1 MKNGFYGE
9 FYFNKEEI
17 KNIFYLEEKKYKDK
31 SISVNMI
38 DNGKF
43 LKDKLFFKDEDE
55 IFLLNGVILNNH
67 ELKKKL
73 KISSWQEA
81 FLYLY
86 KQKGLNFL
94 NEFRG
99 TFNGL
104 IYNIKTKELVLFT
117 DQIKSKDIFY
127 SMDNEKISFSTELNE
142 LALKNKI
149 ENELDIDAAYLLL
162 TFGGTLEERTLFK
175 KIRKLN
181 YGTCLKINNKEIKK
195 INYYTLKIQE
205 NNSLTL
211 SSAIE
216 NIDILFKTA
225 IKREYEKER
234 EYNYNHLIG
243 LSAGRDSRMNIFVSR
258 KIGYLENRL
267 LYTFSENDSLDEK
280 IPKKI
285 SNDLKEEWI
294 FKSLNNGNFIKELE
308 EVVKISSGEREVGGM
323 LHGRS
328 LLKYLELKK
337 FGINHNGMIGD
348 AVLSTFGK
356 NKKIKKIE
364 DIKYMYSRKLCNKV
378 QEKKIIHFER
388 YETEEI
394 FNYINRA
401 YHITNAS
408 SIMFADEIEF
418 VSPFLD
424 IDFLEFCLS
433 IPYEIRKGNKLYDTW
448 ILRKYPEAAKYSHNG
463 RRIGGYEINILD
475 KSISFDKIRR
485 KGIKFLLKKTIFRSQ
500 NEKSKDGMNPFD
512 KWYDNN
518 NEVKVFIKNYFKK
531 NIFLLEKYSE
541 LKKDAEYLFDIGN
554 TIEKLQ
560 VLNLLATLKFFFNK

>member
-9 FYFNKEEI
+9 LYFNKEDIE
-17 KNIFYLEEKKYKDK
+17 NTFYFEKKNYQDE
-31 SISVNMI
+31 SMFVNII

-43 LKDKLFFKDEDE
+43 SKDRLFFKYEDK
-55 IFLLNGVILNNH
+55 IFLLSGVILNNH
-67 ELKKKL
+67 ELGEKF
-73 KISSWQEA
+73 KISSWKETFI
-81 FLYLY
+81 FLYQ
-86 KQKGLNFL
+86 QKGIDFL

-127 SMDNEKISFSTELNE
+127 IIDNEKISFSTRLDE

-181 YGTCLKINNKEIKK
+181 YGTCLKINSKEIKK

-205 NNSLTL
+205 NNNLTL
-211 SSAIE
+211 TSAIE
-216 NIDILFKTA
+216 NIDTLFKNA

-308 EVVKISSGEREVGGM
+308 DVVKISGGEREVGGM

-328 LLKYLELKK
+328 LLKYLGLKR

-364 DIKYMYSRKLCNKV
+364 NIKYMYSRKLCNKV
-378 QEKKIIHFER
+378 QEKKIIDFER

-401 YHITNAS
+401 YHVTNAS
-408 SIMFADEIEF
+408 SVIFADEIEF

-485 KGIKFLLKKTIFRSQ
+485 KGIKFLLKKIIFRSKS
-500 NEKSKDGMNPFD
+500 EKNKDGMNPFD
-512 KWYDNN
+512 KWYDKNN
-518 NEVKVFIKNYFKK
+518 GIKIFIENYFKK
-531 NIFLLEKYSE
+531 NIFLLEEYSE
-541 LKKDAEYLFDIGN
+541 LKKDAEYLFDTGN
-554 TIEKLQ
+554 AVEKLQ
-560 VLNLLATLKFFFNK
+560 VLNLLATLKIFFKN